1 MGIKNLMKVL
11 NEHVPD
17 SIQAITIQ
25 ELNGKKIAIDT
36 SIILYQYVT
45 AVRSTGDDLRGPDGK
60 STSHIQGILS
70 KSLNYLKMGIIPVFV
85 FDGKP
90 PELKM
95 KILNDRSKIKKEAIR
110 KLLELEDKTTEPES
124 EIILDDETI
133 DMLEAEKIKLLKQS
147 VSISQ
152 KEMLQAYEIVKLLG
166 IPAFLA
172 PEEADSQCAY
182 LSINNLVDH
191 VASEDMDLLTF
202 GTTNILRNFT
212 KKNMFKI
219 DLEDILTQGN
229 ITMDQFIDICIL
241 LGCDYTDTIDGIG
254 TKRAWELIKRYGS
267 LEDLITKE
275 QKIAQ
280 GKYKL
285 PDNFRYEE
293 SREYFK
299 NPRHIPATN
308 TDLELKIPQLNELK
322 QLLITRYG
330 FGEDTI
336 EKSIKFL
343 RKKYNI
349 IDKNYDDKKNAE
361 DNEDPFLDDEDKLI
375 LESVKEMSTKTKTK
389 SSNIKTNQKSS
400 NQSSSNKSTS
410 NSNTSS
416 TIGIVAKK
424 KSSDILTKNG

>member
-1 MGIKNLMKVL
+1 
-11 NEHVPD
+11 
-17 SIQAITIQ
+17 
-25 ELNGKKIAIDT
+25 
-36 SIILYQYVT
+36 
-45 AVRSTGDDLRGPDGK
+45 
-60 STSHIQGILS
+60 
-70 KSLNYLKMGIIPVFV
+70 
-85 FDGKP
+85 
-90 PELKM
+90 
-95 KILNDRSKIKKEAIR
+95 
-110 KLLELEDKTTEPES
+110 
-124 EIILDDETI
+124 
-133 DMLEAEKIKLLKQS
+133 MLEAEKIRLLKQS

-152 KEMLQAYEIVKLLG
+152 KEMKQAYDIVKLLG

-202 GTTNILRNFT
+202 GSTNILRNFT

-219 DLEDILTQGN
+219 DLEDILIQGDV
-229 ITMDQFIDICIL
+229 TMDQFIDICIL

-267 LEDLITKE
+267 LEELITKE

-349 IDKNYDDKKNAE
+349 IDKNYDDKKIAE

-375 LESVKEMSTKTKTK
+375 LESVKEMSTMAKTKTK
-389 SSNIKTNQKSS
+389 SSNSNTSSNIKTNKTSSNIKTSS
-400 NQSSSNKSTS
+400 NQKSS

-424 KSSDILTKNG
+424 KSSDILTKNA